1 MILPNAAKTL
11 HELVANRIRGN
22 SSKRPSSMPTSEILK
37 DALENNASA
46 KYDDSSKDKNN
57 EDNGS

>member
-1 MILPNAAKTL
+1 
-11 HELVANRIRGN
+11 
-22 SSKRPSSMPTSEILK
+22 MPTSEILK